1 MLTAGPGK
9 RSKGKGDAK
18 NRMNVKGLLSR
29 ILVYVV
35 GLFIMAFGVSLS
47 LKSNLGVS
55 PVNSLPNE
63 ISLVF
68 KSFGINLSLGNA
80 VIIIFSCYV
89 LVQILIKRRKFPL
102 IDLTQVIFSVIF
114 GYFTNFTGMIT
125 DANNYLTNLPLRLV
139 FMAVSMVFIALGVS
153 IYMNAKLVNMPME
166 GMTLAIAEK
175 LGKPFAR
182 VKVVVDCS
190 TVILALV
197 FLHGIKGVGIGTVL
211 AAICVGLLVRPIQ
224 KLVSPALTQFC
235 FGSVEREE
243 EVQAEGCVTA
253 QD

>member
-1 MLTAGPGK
+1 M
-9 RSKGKGDAK
+9 D
-18 NRMNVKGLLSR
+18 VKGLLRR

-63 ISLVF
+63 ISLVAN
-68 KSFGINLSLGNA
+68 SFGINLSRGNA

-89 LVQILIKRRKFPL
+89 LVQILIKRRRFPL

-114 GYFTNFTGMIT
+114 GYFTNFTGLLT
-125 DANNYLTNLPLRLV
+125 NASSYLTSLPLRLL
-139 FMAVSMVFIALGVS
+139 FMAVSMVFIAFGVS

-166 GMTLAIAEK
+166 GMTLAISEQ

-197 FLHGIKGVGIGTVL
+197 LSLVFLHGIEGVGVGTVL
-211 AAICVGLLVRPIQ
+211 AAVCVGLLVKPIQ
-224 KLVSPALTQFC
+224 KLVSPALNRFC
-235 FGSVEREE
+235 FGSENKT
-243 EVQAEGCVTA
+243 QAETA
-253 QD
+253 

>member
-1 MLTAGPGK
+1 M
-9 RSKGKGDAK
+9 D
-18 NRMNVKGLLSR
+18 VKGLLRR

-63 ISLVF
+63 ISLVAN
-68 KSFGINLSLGNA
+68 SFGINLSLGNA

-89 LVQILIKRRKFPL
+89 LVQILIKRRRFPL

-114 GYFTNFTGMIT
+114 GYFTNFTGLLT
-125 DANNYLTNLPLRLV
+125 NASSYLTSLPLRLL
-139 FMAVSMVFIALGVS
+139 FMAVSMVFIAFGVS

-166 GMTLAIAEK
+166 GMTLAISEQ

-190 TVILALV
+190 TVILTLVLSLV
-197 FLHGIKGVGIGTVL
+197 FLHGIEGVGVGTVL
-211 AAICVGLLVRPIQ
+211 AAVCVGLLVKPIQ
-224 KLVSPALTQFC
+224 KLVSPALNRFC
-235 FGSVEREE
+235 FGSENKT
-243 EVQAEGCVTA
+243 QAETA
-253 QD
+253 

>member
-1 MLTAGPGK
+1 M
-9 RSKGKGDAK
+9 
-18 NRMNVKGLLSR
+18 
-29 ILVYVV
+29 
-35 GLFIMAFGVSLS
+35 
-47 LKSNLGVS
+47 
-55 PVNSLPNE
+55 
-63 ISLVF
+63 
-68 KSFGINLSLGNA
+68 
-80 VIIIFSCYV
+80 
-89 LVQILIKRRKFPL
+89 IKRRKFPL

-211 AAICVGLLVRPIQ
+211 AAICVGPAGQTDPETGIACTYPVLLWQCGTRRRSTGRRLRNRTGLI
-224 KLVSPALTQFC
+224 VST
-235 FGSVEREE
+235 
-243 EVQAEGCVTA
+243 
-253 QD
+253 

>member
-1 MLTAGPGK
+1 M
-9 RSKGKGDAK
+9 D
-18 NRMNVKGLLSR
+18 VKGLLR
-29 ILVYVV
+29 RVLVYVV

-63 ISLVF
+63 ISLVAN
-68 KSFGINLSLGNA
+68 SFGINLSLGNA

-89 LVQILIKRRKFPL
+89 LVQILIKRRRFPL
-102 IDLTQVIFSVIF
+102 IDLTQVVFSVIF
-114 GYFTNFTGMIT
+114 GYFANFTNMLT
-125 DANNYLTNLPLRLV
+125 NASSYLTSFPLRLL
-139 FMAVSMVFIALGVS
+139 FMAVSMVLIAFGVS

-166 GMTLAIAEK
+166 GMTLAISEQ

-197 FLHGIKGVGIGTVL
+197 LSLVFLHGIEGVGIGTVF
-211 AAICVGLLVRPIQ
+211 AAVCVGLLVKPIQ
-224 KLVSPALTQFC
+224 KLVSPALNRFC
-235 FGSVEREE
+235 FGSGNET
-243 EVQAEGCVTA
+243 QAETA
-253 QD
+253 

>member
-1 MLTAGPGK
+1 
-9 RSKGKGDAK
+9 
-18 NRMNVKGLLSR
+18 
-29 ILVYVV
+29 
-35 GLFIMAFGVSLS
+35 MAFGVSLS

-63 ISLVF
+63 ISLVAN
-68 KSFGINLSLGNA
+68 SFGINLSLGNA

-89 LVQILIKRRKFPL
+89 LVQILIKRRRFPL

-114 GYFTNFTGMIT
+114 GYFTNFTGMLT
-125 DANNYLTNLPLRLV
+125 NASSYLTSLPLRLL
-139 FMAVSMVFIALGVS
+139 FMAVSMVFIAFGVS

-166 GMTLAIAEK
+166 GMTLAISEQ

-197 FLHGIKGVGIGTVL
+197 FLHGIEGVGVGTVL
-211 AAICVGLLVRPIQ
+211 AAVCVGLLVKPIQ
-224 KLVSPALTQFC
+224 KLVSPALNRFC
-235 FGSVEREE
+235 FGSENKT
-243 EVQAEGCVTA
+243 QAETA
-253 QD
+253 

>member
-1 MLTAGPGK
+1 
-9 RSKGKGDAK
+9 
-18 NRMNVKGLLSR
+18 MNGKGLLNR

-63 ISLVF
+63 ISLVMN
-68 KSFGINLSLGNA
+68 SFGINLSLGNA

-89 LVQILIKRRKFPL
+89 LVQILIKRRRFPL
-102 IDLTQVIFSVIF
+102 IDLTQVIFSIVF

-125 DANNYLTNLPLRLV
+125 NPSSYLTSLPMRLL
-139 FMAVSMVFIALGVS
+139 FMAISMVFIAFGVS

-166 GMTLAIAEK
+166 GMTLAISEA

-182 VKVVVDCS
+182 VKIVVDCS

-197 FLHGIKGVGIGTVL
+197 LSLVFLHGIEGVGVGTVL
-211 AAICVGLLVRPIQ
+211 AAVCVGLLVKPIQ
-224 KLVSPALTQFC
+224 KLVSPALTRFC
-235 FGSVEREE
+235 FGGAEE
-243 EVQAEGCVTA
+243 TAPEKCVTA

>member
-1 MLTAGPGK
+1 M
-9 RSKGKGDAK
+9 
-18 NRMNVKGLLSR
+18 
-29 ILVYVV
+29 YVV

-63 ISLVF
+63 ISLVAN
-68 KSFGINLSLGNA
+68 SFGINLSLGNA

-89 LVQILIKRRKFPL
+89 LVQILIKRRRFPL

-114 GYFTNFTGMIT
+114 GYFTNFTGL
-125 DANNYLTNLPLRLV
+125 LTNASSYLASLPLRLL
-139 FMAVSMVFIALGVS
+139 FMAVSMVFIAFGVS

-166 GMTLAIAEK
+166 GMTLAISEQ

-197 FLHGIKGVGIGTVL
+197 LSLVFLHGIEGVGVGTVL
-211 AAICVGLLVRPIQ
+211 AAVCVGLLVKPIQ
-224 KLVSPALTQFC
+224 KLVSPALNRFC
-235 FGSVEREE
+235 FGSENKT
-243 EVQAEGCVTA
+243 QAETA
-253 QD
+253 

>member
-1 MLTAGPGK
+1 M
-9 RSKGKGDAK
+9 D
-18 NRMNVKGLLSR
+18 VKGLLRR

-63 ISLVF
+63 ISLVAN
-68 KSFGINLSLGNA
+68 SFGINLSLGNA

-89 LVQILIKRRKFPL
+89 LVQILIKRRRFPL

-114 GYFTNFTGMIT
+114 GYFTNFTGMLT
-125 DANNYLTNLPLRLV
+125 NASSYLTSLPLRLL
-139 FMAVSMVFIALGVS
+139 FMAVSMVFIAFGVS

-166 GMTLAIAEK
+166 GMTLAISEQ

-197 FLHGIKGVGIGTVL
+197 LSLVFLHGIEGVGVGTVL
-211 AAICVGLLVRPIQ
+211 AAVCVGLLVKPIQ
-224 KLVSPALTQFC
+224 KLVSPALNRFC
-235 FGSVEREE
+235 FGSENKT
-243 EVQAEGCVTA
+243 QAETA
-253 QD
+253 

>member
-1 MLTAGPGK
+1 
-9 RSKGKGDAK
+9 
-18 NRMNVKGLLSR
+18 MNGKGLLNR

-63 ISLVF
+63 ISLVMN
-68 KSFGINLSLGNA
+68 SFGINLSLGNA

-89 LVQILIKRRKFPL
+89 LVQILIKRRRFPL
-102 IDLTQVIFSVIF
+102 IDLTQVIFSIVF

-125 DANNYLTNLPLRLV
+125 NASSYLTSLPMRLL
-139 FMAVSMVFIALGVS
+139 FMAISMVFIAFGVS

-166 GMTLAIAEK
+166 GMTLAISEA

-182 VKVVVDCS
+182 VKIVVDCS

-197 FLHGIKGVGIGTVL
+197 LSLVFLHGIEGVGVGTVL
-211 AAICVGLLVRPIQ
+211 AAVCVGLLVKPIQ
-224 KLVSPALTQFC
+224 KLVSPVLTRFC
-235 FGSVEREE
+235 FGGAEE
-243 EVQAEGCVTA
+243 TAPEKCVTA

>member
-1 MLTAGPGK
+1 M
-9 RSKGKGDAK
+9 
-18 NRMNVKGLLSR
+18 
-29 ILVYVV
+29 VYVV

-63 ISLVF
+63 ISLVAN
-68 KSFGINLSLGNA
+68 SFGINLSLGNA

-89 LVQILIKRRKFPL
+89 LVQILIKRRRFPL

-114 GYFTNFTGMIT
+114 GYFTNFTGLLT
-125 DANNYLTNLPLRLV
+125 NASSYLTSLPLRLL
-139 FMAVSMVFIALGVS
+139 FMAVSMVFIAFGVS

-166 GMTLAIAEK
+166 GMTLAISEQ

-197 FLHGIKGVGIGTVL
+197 LSLVFLHGIEGVGVGTVL
-211 AAICVGLLVRPIQ
+211 AAVCVGLLVKPIQ
-224 KLVSPALTQFC
+224 KLVSPALNRFC
-235 FGSVEREE
+235 FGSENKT
-243 EVQAEGCVTA
+243 QAETA
-253 QD
+253 

>member
-1 MLTAGPGK
+1 M
-9 RSKGKGDAK
+9 D
-18 NRMNVKGLLSR
+18 VKGLLRR

-63 ISLVF
+63 ISLVAN
-68 KSFGINLSLGNA
+68 SFGINLSLGNA

-89 LVQILIKRRKFPL
+89 LVQILIKRRRFPL

-114 GYFTNFTGMIT
+114 GYFTNFTGMLT
-125 DANNYLTNLPLRLV
+125 NASSYLTSLPLRLL
-139 FMAVSMVFIALGVS
+139 FMAVSMVFIAFGVS

-166 GMTLAIAEK
+166 GMTLAISEQ

-182 VKVVVDCS
+182 VKAVVDCS

-197 FLHGIKGVGIGTVL
+197 LSLVFLHGIEGVGVGTVL
-211 AAICVGLLVRPIQ
+211 AAVCVGLLVKPIQ
-224 KLVSPALTQFC
+224 KLVSPALNRFC
-235 FGSVEREE
+235 FGSGNET
-243 EVQAEGCVTA
+243 QAETA
-253 QD
+253 

>member
-1 MLTAGPGK
+1 M
-9 RSKGKGDAK
+9 D
-18 NRMNVKGLLSR
+18 VKSLLRR

-63 ISLVF
+63 ISLVAN
-68 KSFGINLSLGNA
+68 SFGINLSLGNA

-89 LVQILIKRRKFPL
+89 LVQILIKRRRFPL

-114 GYFTNFTGMIT
+114 GYFTNFTGLLT
-125 DANNYLTNLPLRLV
+125 NASSYLTSLPLRLL
-139 FMAVSMVFIALGVS
+139 FMAVSMVFIAFGVS

-166 GMTLAIAEK
+166 GMTLAISEQ

-197 FLHGIKGVGIGTVL
+197 LSLVFLHGIEGVGVGTVL
-211 AAICVGLLVRPIQ
+211 AAVCVGLLVKPIQ
-224 KLVSPALTQFC
+224 KLVSPALNRFC
-235 FGSVEREE
+235 FGSENKT
-243 EVQAEGCVTA
+243 QAETA
-253 QD
+253 

>member
-1 MLTAGPGK
+1 
-9 RSKGKGDAK
+9 
-18 NRMNVKGLLSR
+18 MNGKGLLNR

-63 ISLVF
+63 ISLVMN
-68 KSFGINLSLGNA
+68 SFGINLSLGNA

-89 LVQILIKRRKFPL
+89 LVQILIKRRRFPL
-102 IDLTQVIFSVIF
+102 IDLTQVIFSIIF

-125 DANNYLTNLPLRLV
+125 NASSYLTNLPMRLL
-139 FMAVSMVFIALGVS
+139 FMAVSMVFIAFGVS

-166 GMTLAIAEK
+166 GMTLAISEA

-182 VKVVVDCS
+182 VKIVVDCS

-197 FLHGIKGVGIGTVL
+197 LSLVFLHGIEGVGVGTVL
-211 AAICVGLLVRPIQ
+211 AAVCVGLLVKPIQ
-224 KLVSPALTQFC
+224 KPVLLWQY
-235 FGSVEREE
+235 REGADRKLCSRSGLIKA
-243 EVQAEGCVTA
+243 VHR
-253 QD
+253 

>member
-1 MLTAGPGK
+1 M
-9 RSKGKGDAK
+9 
-18 NRMNVKGLLSR
+18 
-29 ILVYVV
+29 YVV

-63 ISLVF
+63 ISLVAN
-68 KSFGINLSLGNA
+68 SFGINLSLGNA

-89 LVQILIKRRKFPL
+89 LVQILIKRRRFPL

-114 GYFTNFTGMIT
+114 GYFTNFTGLLT
-125 DANNYLTNLPLRLV
+125 NASSYLTSLPLRLL
-139 FMAVSMVFIALGVS
+139 FMAVSMVFIAFGVS

-166 GMTLAIAEK
+166 GMTLAISEQ

-190 TVILALV
+190 TVILALGLSLV
-197 FLHGIKGVGIGTVL
+197 FLHGIEGVGVGTVL
-211 AAICVGLLVRPIQ
+211 AAVCVGLLVKPIQ
-224 KLVSPALTQFC
+224 KLVLPALNRFC
-235 FGSVEREE
+235 FGSENKT
-243 EVQAEGCVTA
+243 QAETA
-253 QD
+253 

>member
-1 MLTAGPGK
+1 M
-9 RSKGKGDAK
+9 
-18 NRMNVKGLLSR
+18 
-29 ILVYVV
+29 YVV

-63 ISLVF
+63 ISLVAN
-68 KSFGINLSLGNA
+68 SFGINLSLGNA

-89 LVQILIKRRKFPL
+89 LVQILIKRRRFPL

-114 GYFTNFTGMIT
+114 GYFTNFTGLLT
-125 DANNYLTNLPLRLV
+125 NASSYLTSLPLRLL
-139 FMAVSMVFIALGVS
+139 FMAVSMVFIAFGVS

-166 GMTLAIAEK
+166 GMTLAISEQ

-190 TVILALV
+190 TVILALGLSLV
-197 FLHGIKGVGIGTVL
+197 FLHGIEGVGVGTVL
-211 AAICVGLLVRPIQ
+211 AAVCVGLLVKPIQ
-224 KLVSPALTQFC
+224 KLVSPALNRFC
-235 FGSVEREE
+235 FGSENKT
-243 EVQAEGCVTA
+243 QAETA
-253 QD
+253 

>member
-1 MLTAGPGK
+1 M
-9 RSKGKGDAK
+9 R
-18 NRMNVKGLLSR
+18 R

-63 ISLVF
+63 ISLVAN
-68 KSFGINLSLGNA
+68 SFGINLSLGNA

-89 LVQILIKRRKFPL
+89 LVQILIKRRRFPL

-114 GYFTNFTGMIT
+114 GYFTNFTGLLT
-125 DANNYLTNLPLRLV
+125 NASSYLTSLPLRLL
-139 FMAVSMVFIALGVS
+139 FMAVSMVFIAFGVS

-166 GMTLAIAEK
+166 GMTLAISEQ

-197 FLHGIKGVGIGTVL
+197 LSLVFLHGIEGVGVGTVL
-211 AAICVGLLVRPIQ
+211 AAVCVGLLVKPIQ
-224 KLVSPALTQFC
+224 KLVSPALNRFC
-235 FGSVEREE
+235 FGSENKT
-243 EVQAEGCVTA
+243 QAETA
-253 QD
+253 

>member
-1 MLTAGPGK
+1 M
-9 RSKGKGDAK
+9 D
-18 NRMNVKGLLSR
+18 VKGLLRR

-63 ISLVF
+63 ISLVAN
-68 KSFGINLSLGNA
+68 SFGINLSLGNA

-89 LVQILIKRRKFPL
+89 LVQILIKRRRFPL
-102 IDLTQVIFSVIF
+102 IDLTQVVFSVIF
-114 GYFTNFTGMIT
+114 GYFTNFTGMLT
-125 DANNYLTNLPLRLV
+125 NASSYLTSLPLRLL
-139 FMAVSMVFIALGVS
+139 FMAVSMVFIAFGVS

-166 GMTLAIAEK
+166 GMTLAISEQ

-190 TVILALV
+190 TVILALGLSLV
-197 FLHGIKGVGIGTVL
+197 FLHGIEGVGVGTVL
-211 AAICVGLLVRPIQ
+211 AAVCVGLLVKPIQ
-224 KLVSPALTQFC
+224 KLVSPALNRFC
-235 FGSVEREE
+235 FGSENKT
-243 EVQAEGCVTA
+243 QAETA
-253 QD
+253 

>member
-1 MLTAGPGK
+1 
-9 RSKGKGDAK
+9 
-18 NRMNVKGLLSR
+18 MNGKGLLNR

-63 ISLVF
+63 ISLVMN
-68 KSFGINLSLGNA
+68 SFGINLSLGNA

-89 LVQILIKRRKFPL
+89 LVQILIKRRRFPL
-102 IDLTQVIFSVIF
+102 IDLTQVIFSIIF

-125 DANNYLTNLPLRLV
+125 NASSYLTSLPMRLL
-139 FMAVSMVFIALGVS
+139 FMAISMVFIAFGVS

-166 GMTLAIAEK
+166 GMTLAISEA

-182 VKVVVDCS
+182 VKIVVDCS

-197 FLHGIKGVGIGTVL
+197 LSLVFLHGIEGVGVGTVL
-211 AAICVGLLVRPIQ
+211 AAVCVGLLVKPIQ
-224 KLVSPALTQFC
+224 KLVSPALTRFC
-235 FGSVEREE
+235 FGGAEE
-243 EVQAEGCVTA
+243 TAPEKCVTA

>member
-1 MLTAGPGK
+1 M
-9 RSKGKGDAK
+9 D
-18 NRMNVKGLLSR
+18 VKGLLRR

-63 ISLVF
+63 ISLVAN
-68 KSFGINLSLGNA
+68 SFGINLSLGNA

-89 LVQILIKRRKFPL
+89 LVQILIKRRRFPL

-114 GYFTNFTGMIT
+114 GYFTNFTGMLT
-125 DANNYLTNLPLRLV
+125 NASSYLTSLPLRLL
-139 FMAVSMVFIALGVS
+139 FMAVSMVFIAFGVS

-166 GMTLAIAEK
+166 GMTLAISEQ

-197 FLHGIKGVGIGTVL
+197 LSLVFLHGIEGVGVGTVL
-211 AAICVGLLVRPIQ
+211 AAVCIGLLVKPIQ
-224 KLVSPALTQFC
+224 KLVSPALNRFC
-235 FGSVEREE
+235 FGSENKT
-243 EVQAEGCVTA
+243 QAETA
-253 QD
+253 

>member
-1 MLTAGPGK
+1 
-9 RSKGKGDAK
+9 
-18 NRMNVKGLLSR
+18 MNGKGLLNR

-55 PVNSLPNE
+55 PVNSLPKE
-63 ISLVF
+63 ISLVMN
-68 KSFGINLSLGNA
+68 SFGINLSLGNA

-89 LVQILIKRRKFPL
+89 LVQILIKRRRFPL
-102 IDLTQVIFSVIF
+102 IDLTQVIFSIIF

-125 DANNYLTNLPLRLV
+125 NASSYLTSLPMRLL
-139 FMAVSMVFIALGVS
+139 FMAISMVFIAFGVS

-166 GMTLAIAEK
+166 GMTLAISEA

-182 VKVVVDCS
+182 VKIVVDCS

-197 FLHGIKGVGIGTVL
+197 LSLVFLHGIEGVGVGTVL
-211 AAICVGLLVRPIQ
+211 AAVCVGLLVKPIQ
-224 KLVSPALTQFC
+224 KLVSPVLTRFC
-235 FGSVEREE
+235 FGGAEE
-243 EVQAEGCVTA
+243 TAPEKCVTA

>member
-1 MLTAGPGK
+1 
-9 RSKGKGDAK
+9 
-18 NRMNVKGLLSR
+18 MNVKGLLSR

-166 GMTLAIAEK
+166 GMTLAIAES
-175 LGKPFAR
+175 LASRLHVSRLSSTARRLFWRWYFCMELRVSASAPFWQQ
-182 VKVVVDCS
+182 
-190 TVILALV
+190 
-197 FLHGIKGVGIGTVL
+197 FVL
-211 AAICVGLLVRPIQ
+211 ACWSDRSRNWYRLHLPSSALAVWNAKKKYRQ
-224 KLVSPALTQFC
+224 KA
-235 FGSVEREE
+235 
-243 EVQAEGCVTA
+243 A
-253 QD
+253 

>member
-1 MLTAGPGK
+1 M
-9 RSKGKGDAK
+9 
-18 NRMNVKGLLSR
+18 
-29 ILVYVV
+29 VYVV

-63 ISLVF
+63 ISLVAN
-68 KSFGINLSLGNA
+68 SFGINLSLGNA

-89 LVQILIKRRKFPL
+89 LVQILIKRRRFPL
-102 IDLTQVIFSVIF
+102 IDLTQAIFSVIF
-114 GYFTNFTGMIT
+114 GYFTNFTGLLT
-125 DANNYLTNLPLRLV
+125 NASSYLTSLPLRLL
-139 FMAVSMVFIALGVS
+139 FMAVSMVFIAFGVS

-166 GMTLAIAEK
+166 GMTLAISEQ

-197 FLHGIKGVGIGTVL
+197 LSLVFLHGIEGVGVGTVL
-211 AAICVGLLVRPIQ
+211 AAVCVGLLVKPIQ
-224 KLVSPALTQFC
+224 KLVSPALNRFC
-235 FGSVEREE
+235 FGSENKT
-243 EVQAEGCVTA
+243 QAETA
-253 QD
+253 

>member
-1 MLTAGPGK
+1 
-9 RSKGKGDAK
+9 
-18 NRMNVKGLLSR
+18 MNGKGLLNR

-35 GLFIMAFGVSLS
+35 GLFIMAFGVPLS

-63 ISLVF
+63 ISLVMN
-68 KSFGINLSLGNA
+68 SFGINLSLGNA

-89 LVQILIKRRKFPL
+89 LVQILIKRRRFPL
-102 IDLTQVIFSVIF
+102 IDLTQVIFSIIF

-125 DANNYLTNLPLRLV
+125 NASSCLTSLPMRLL
-139 FMAVSMVFIALGVS
+139 FMAVSMVFIAFGVS

-166 GMTLAIAEK
+166 GMTLAISEA

-182 VKVVVDCS
+182 VKIVVDCS

-197 FLHGIKGVGIGTVL
+197 LSLVFLHGIEGVGVGTVL
-211 AAICVGLLVRPIQ
+211 AAVCVGLLVKPIQ
-224 KLVSPALTQFC
+224 KLVSPALTRFC
-235 FGSVEREE
+235 FGGAEE
-243 EVQAEGCVTA
+243 TAPEKCVTA

>member
-1 MLTAGPGK
+1 M
-9 RSKGKGDAK
+9 
-18 NRMNVKGLLSR
+18 
-29 ILVYVV
+29 VYVV

-63 ISLVF
+63 ISLVAN
-68 KSFGINLSLGNA
+68 SFGINLSLGNA

-89 LVQILIKRRKFPL
+89 LVQILIKRRRFPL

-114 GYFTNFTGMIT
+114 GYFTNFTGLLT
-125 DANNYLTNLPLRLV
+125 NASSYLTSLPLRLL
-139 FMAVSMVFIALGVS
+139 FMAVSMVFIAFGVS

-166 GMTLAIAEK
+166 GMTLAISEQ

-197 FLHGIKGVGIGTVL
+197 LSLVFLHGIEGVGVGTVL
-211 AAICVGLLVRPIQ
+211 AAVCVGLLVKPIQ
-224 KLVSPALTQFC
+224 KLVSPALTRFC
-235 FGSVEREE
+235 FGGAEE
-243 EVQAEGCVTA
+243 TQAETA
-253 QD
+253 

>member
-1 MLTAGPGK
+1 
-9 RSKGKGDAK
+9 
-18 NRMNVKGLLSR
+18 MNGKGLLNR

-63 ISLVF
+63 ISLVMN
-68 KSFGINLSLGNA
+68 SFGINLSLGNA

-89 LVQILIKRRKFPL
+89 LVQILIKRRRFPL
-102 IDLTQVIFSVIF
+102 IDLTQVIFSIIF

-125 DANNYLTNLPLRLV
+125 NASSYLTSLPMRLM
-139 FMAVSMVFIALGVS
+139 FMAISMVFIAFGVS

-166 GMTLAIAEK
+166 GMTLAISEA

-182 VKVVVDCS
+182 VKIVVDCS

-197 FLHGIKGVGIGTVL
+197 LSLVFLHGIEGVGVGTVL
-211 AAICVGLLVRPIQ
+211 AAVCVGLLVKPIQ
-224 KLVSPALTQFC
+224 KLVSPALTRFC
-235 FGSVEREE
+235 FGGAEE
-243 EVQAEGCVTA
+243 TAPEKCVTA

>member
-1 MLTAGPGK
+1 M
-9 RSKGKGDAK
+9 D
-18 NRMNVKGLLSR
+18 VKSLLRR

-63 ISLVF
+63 ISLVAN
-68 KSFGINLSLGNA
+68 SFGINLSLGNA

-89 LVQILIKRRKFPL
+89 LVQILIKRRRFPL

-114 GYFTNFTGMIT
+114 GYFTNFTGMLT
-125 DANNYLTNLPLRLV
+125 NASSYLTSLPLRLL
-139 FMAVSMVFIALGVS
+139 FMAVSMVFIAFGVS

-166 GMTLAIAEK
+166 GMTLAISEQ

-197 FLHGIKGVGIGTVL
+197 LSLVFLHGIEGVGVGTVL
-211 AAICVGLLVRPIQ
+211 AAVCVGLLVKPIQ
-224 KLVSPALTQFC
+224 KLVSPALNRFC
-235 FGSVEREE
+235 FGSENKT
-243 EVQAEGCVTA
+243 QAETA
-253 QD
+253 

>member
-1 MLTAGPGK
+1 M
-9 RSKGKGDAK
+9 
-18 NRMNVKGLLSR
+18 
-29 ILVYVV
+29 VYVV

-63 ISLVF
+63 ISLVAN
-68 KSFGINLSLGNA
+68 SFGINLSLGNA

-89 LVQILIKRRKFPL
+89 LVQILIKRRRFPL

-114 GYFTNFTGMIT
+114 GYFTNFTGMLT
-125 DANNYLTNLPLRLV
+125 NASSYLTSLPLRLL
-139 FMAVSMVFIALGVS
+139 FMAVSMVFIAFGVS

-166 GMTLAIAEK
+166 GMTLAISEQ

-197 FLHGIKGVGIGTVL
+197 LSLVFLHGIEGVGVGTVL
-211 AAICVGLLVRPIQ
+211 AAVCVGLLVKPIQ
-224 KLVSPALTQFC
+224 KLVSPALNRFC
-235 FGSVEREE
+235 FGSENKT
-243 EVQAEGCVTA
+243 QAETA
-253 QD
+253 

>member
-1 MLTAGPGK
+1 
-9 RSKGKGDAK
+9 
-18 NRMNVKGLLSR
+18 MNGKGLLNR

-63 ISLVF
+63 ISLVMN
-68 KSFGINLSLGNA
+68 SFGINLSLGNA

-89 LVQILIKRRKFPL
+89 LVQILIKRRRFPL
-102 IDLTQVIFSVIF
+102 IDLTQVIFSIIF

-125 DANNYLTNLPLRLV
+125 NASSYLTSLPMRLL
-139 FMAVSMVFIALGVS
+139 FMAISMVFIAFGVS

-166 GMTLAIAEK
+166 GMTLAISEA

-182 VKVVVDCS
+182 VKIVVDCS

-197 FLHGIKGVGIGTVL
+197 LSLVFLHGIEGVGVGTVL
-211 AAICVGLLVRPIQ
+211 AAVCVGLLVKPIQ
-224 KLVSPALTQFC
+224 KLVSLALTRFC
-235 FGSVEREE
+235 FGGAEE
-243 EVQAEGCVTA
+243 TAPEKCVTA

>member
-1 MLTAGPGK
+1 M
-9 RSKGKGDAK
+9 
-18 NRMNVKGLLSR
+18 
-29 ILVYVV
+29 YVV

-63 ISLVF
+63 ISLVAN
-68 KSFGINLSLGNA
+68 SFGINLSLGNA

-89 LVQILIKRRKFPL
+89 LVQILIKRRRFPL

-114 GYFTNFTGMIT
+114 GYFTNFTGMLT
-125 DANNYLTNLPLRLV
+125 NASSYLTSLPLRLL
-139 FMAVSMVFIALGVS
+139 FMAVSMVFIAFGVS

-166 GMTLAIAEK
+166 GMTLAISEQ

-190 TVILALV
+190 TVILALGLSLV
-197 FLHGIKGVGIGTVL
+197 FLHGIEGVGVGTVL
-211 AAICVGLLVRPIQ
+211 AAVCVGLLVKPIQ
-224 KLVSPALTQFC
+224 KLVSPALNRFC
-235 FGSVEREE
+235 FGSGNET
-243 EVQAEGCVTA
+243 QAETA
-253 QD
+253 

>member
-1 MLTAGPGK
+1 M
-9 RSKGKGDAK
+9 
-18 NRMNVKGLLSR
+18 
-29 ILVYVV
+29 VYVV

-63 ISLVF
+63 ISLVAN
-68 KSFGINLSLGNA
+68 SFGINLSLGNA

-89 LVQILIKRRKFPL
+89 LVQILIKRRRFPL

-114 GYFTNFTGMIT
+114 GYFTNFTGMLT
-125 DANNYLTNLPLRLV
+125 NASSYLTSLPLRLL
-139 FMAVSMVFIALGVS
+139 FMAVSMVFIAFGVS

-166 GMTLAIAEK
+166 GMTLAISEQ

-197 FLHGIKGVGIGTVL
+197 LSLVFLHGIEGVGTVL
-211 AAICVGLLVRPIQ
+211 AAVCVGLLVKPIQ
-224 KLVSPALTQFC
+224 KLVSPALNRFC
-235 FGSVEREE
+235 FGSENKT
-243 EVQAEGCVTA
+243 QAETA
-253 QD
+253 

>member
-1 MLTAGPGK
+1 
-9 RSKGKGDAK
+9 
-18 NRMNVKGLLSR
+18 MNGKGLLNR

-63 ISLVF
+63 ISLVMN
-68 KSFGINLSLGNA
+68 SFGINLSLGNA

-89 LVQILIKRRKFPL
+89 LVQILIKRRRFPL
-102 IDLTQVIFSVIF
+102 IDLTQVIFSIIF

-125 DANNYLTNLPLRLV
+125 NASSYLTNLPMRLL
-139 FMAVSMVFIALGVS
+139 FMAVSMVFIAFGVS

-166 GMTLAIAEK
+166 GMTLAISEA

-182 VKVVVDCS
+182 VKIVVDCS

-197 FLHGIKGVGIGTVL
+197 LSLVFLHGIEGVGVGTVL
-211 AAICVGLLVRPIQ
+211 AAVCVGLLVKPIQ
-224 KLVSPALTQFC
+224 KLVSPALTRFC
-235 FGSVEREE
+235 FGGAEE
-243 EVQAEGCVTA
+243 TAPEKCVTA

>member
-1 MLTAGPGK
+1 M
-9 RSKGKGDAK
+9 D
-18 NRMNVKGLLSR
+18 VKGLLRR

-63 ISLVF
+63 ISLVAN
-68 KSFGINLSLGNA
+68 SFGINLSLGNA

-89 LVQILIKRRKFPL
+89 LVQILIKRRRFPL

-114 GYFTNFTGMIT
+114 GYFTNFTGMLT
-125 DANNYLTNLPLRLV
+125 NASSYLTSLPLRLL
-139 FMAVSMVFIALGVS
+139 FMAVSMVFIAFGVS

-166 GMTLAIAEK
+166 GMTLAISEQ

-182 VKVVVDCS
+182 VKVVVGCS

-197 FLHGIKGVGIGTVL
+197 LSLVFLHGIEGVGVGTVL
-211 AAICVGLLVRPIQ
+211 AAVCVGLLVKPIQ
-224 KLVSPALTQFC
+224 KLVSPALNRFC
-235 FGSVEREE
+235 FGSGNET
-243 EVQAEGCVTA
+243 QAETA
-253 QD
+253 

>member
-1 MLTAGPGK
+1 
-9 RSKGKGDAK
+9 
-18 NRMNVKGLLSR
+18 MNGKGLLNR

-63 ISLVF
+63 ISLVMN
-68 KSFGINLSLGNA
+68 SFGINLSLGNA

-89 LVQILIKRRKFPL
+89 LVQILIKRRRFPL
-102 IDLTQVIFSVIF
+102 IDLTQVIFSIIF

-125 DANNYLTNLPLRLV
+125 NASSYLTSLPMRLL
-139 FMAVSMVFIALGVS
+139 FMAISMVFIAFGVS

-166 GMTLAIAEK
+166 GMTLAISEA

-182 VKVVVDCS
+182 VKIVVDCS

-197 FLHGIKGVGIGTVL
+197 LSLVFLHGIEGVGVGTVL
-211 AAICVGLLVRPIQ
+211 AAVCVGLLVKPIQ
-224 KLVSPALTQFC
+224 KLVSPVLTRFC
-235 FGSVEREE
+235 FGGAEE
-243 EVQAEGCVTA
+243 TAPEKCVTA